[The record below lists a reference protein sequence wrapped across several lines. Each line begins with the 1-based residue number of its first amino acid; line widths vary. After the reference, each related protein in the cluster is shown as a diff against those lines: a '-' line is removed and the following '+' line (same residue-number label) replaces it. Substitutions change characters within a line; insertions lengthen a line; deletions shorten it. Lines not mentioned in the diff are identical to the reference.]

1 MRFILATS
9 KKQCWH
15 FPNNGGGLAAGFN
28 DSSMDTFKGHRLSAL
43 VREII
48 QNSLDARE
56 NKEDPVV
63 INFQISS
70 IKSADLP
77 EINDLLIHLEKAKL
91 TAEIQDDELA
101 KDFYLNAKEIAT
113 QKEVQFLAIHD
124 SNTTGLTGPLEGP
137 KGAWFALTKG
147 SGLTQKRSGS
157 SLGSFGHGS
166 KAPFVS
172 GSLRSLFYLSV
183 LDAGKSQEQVRFQGK
198 SILQSYVANDK
209 TGEMTQGTGFFG
221 NPKNCLPLTNADV
234 PTWALSMRA
243 SQTSATGTS
252 ILIPGSLWTV
262 ESLSSIS
269 ITSIANF
276 FYAIW
281 KGVLEV
287 QIGTL
292 ERLTSRNVVE
302 KFWSYYNRLE
312 EPFIEIDR
320 ESIVDAFQSIKTIV
334 DPTKH
339 GEQQVLSFG
348 RIDWYLRLDEEIES
362 RSVAVARGNG
372 MLITKKAPD
381 LKRFPNLKPF
391 DFFVCVTDGDGSQ
404 ILKST
409 ENPEHTNFEFDRI
422 DDIKKRNLAKKKYDT
437 FQKEVRSILKI
448 NASYSTSE
456 QIIIDDLQE
465 LFNEISDDV
474 ESSGG
479 SIERGKKIQIASGSY
494 SFKPRLPDAPNPTPG
509 DGDPDN
515 LPGRGDR
522 SGDKKK
528 KTEGGT
534 MPADEGKLKVI
545 GPSKMTPHSDDSP
558 KFANLQNIRM
568 RPSQTNKGEATIYF
582 DAALDGA
589 VSIRLIRAGE
599 SMSEPLSILLDGVAV
614 TAFDVH
620 LEKNKRASVTVNFVD
635 SDIDFALEGEA
646 YEVKS

>member
-1 MRFILATS
+1 
-9 KKQCWH
+9 
-15 FPNNGGGLAAGFN
+15 
-28 DSSMDTFKGHRLSAL
+28 MDTFKGHRLSAL
-43 VREII
+43 VREVI

-56 NKEDPVV
+56 NKDQPVV
-63 INFQISS
+63 VNFQITSLES
-70 IKSADLP
+70 QNLP
-77 EINDLLIHLEKAKL
+77 EIHDLLSHIDKAKQ
-91 TAEIQDDELA
+91 TAVIQDDELA
-101 KDFYLNAKEIAT
+101 KDFYSNAKHIAT
-113 QKEVQFLAIHD
+113 QDEIQFLAIHD
-124 SNTTGLTGPLEGP
+124 SNTTGLTGPIEGP
-137 KGAWFALTKG
+137 NGAWFALTKG
-147 SGLTQKRSGS
+147 SGLTQKKSGS

-172 GSLRSLFYLSV
+172 SSLRSLFYLSV
-183 LDAGKSQEQVRFQGK
+183 LDSGKNDEEVRFQGK
-198 SILQSYVANDK
+198 SILQSYVANEK
-209 TGEMTQGTGFFG
+209 TREMTQGTGFFG
-221 NPKNCLPLTNADV
+221 NPKNCLPLINQDV
-234 PTWALSMRA
+234 PTWAISMRA
-243 SQTSATGTS
+243 AQTNLTGTS
-252 ILIPGSLWTV
+252 ILIPGSLWTT

-292 ERLTSRNVVE
+292 ERLTSRNIIE
-302 KFWSYYNRLE
+302 KFWSYFNRLE
-312 EPFIEIDR
+312 ESFIEIDR
-320 ESIVDAFQSIKTIV
+320 ESIVDAFQTIKTIV
-334 DPTKH
+334 KPTKN
-339 GEQQVLSFG
+339 GEQQVTGFG

-422 DDIKKRNLAKKKYDT
+422 DDLKKRNLAKKKYDT

-465 LFNEISDDV
+465 LFNEISEDV
-474 ESSGG
+474 DSSGG
-479 SIERGKKIQIASGSY
+479 SIERGKKIQIANGNY
-494 SFKPRLPDAPNPTPG
+494 SFKPRNSEITNPTPG

-522 SGDKKK
+522 SGSKKK
-528 KTEGGT
+528 QSEGGSL
-534 MPADEGKLKVI
+534 PADEGKLKVI
-545 GPSKMTPHSDDSP
+545 GPSKVTPHSDDSP
-558 KFANLQNIRM
+558 KFVYLRNIRM
-568 RPSQTNKGEATIYF
+568 RPSKSNKGEATIYF
-582 DAALDGA
+582 DASLDGV
-589 VSIRLIRAGE
+589 VSIRFIRAGE
-599 SMSEPLSILLDGVAV
+599 SMTEPLAILLDGVAV
-614 TAFDVH
+614 TAFDVS

-635 SDIDFALEGEA
+635 SDIDFAIEGEA